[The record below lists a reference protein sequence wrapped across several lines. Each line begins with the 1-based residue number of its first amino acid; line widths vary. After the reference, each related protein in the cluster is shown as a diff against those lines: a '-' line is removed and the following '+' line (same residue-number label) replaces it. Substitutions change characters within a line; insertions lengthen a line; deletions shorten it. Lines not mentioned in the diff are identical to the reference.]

1 MYSNSVRILTAK
13 EVLSLISDREADLMD
28 IVGAAYEI
36 HALGESSLPHS
47 SFLRFPGQPQNR
59 IIALPAYLGNR
70 FNVAGIKW
78 ISSFPDNVSQNL
90 DRASAVVILNN
101 LLTGRVEAILEGSMI
116 SAKRTAASAA
126 LAAKLL
132 CSREQIGSAGLVGC
146 GPINFEIA
154 RFLRATFPDL
164 RRFKVFDLDPSRAAE
179 FKVRGQE
186 VFGHIDVEVA
196 SDLNEVFGSA
206 TLVSMATTAGTPH
219 IFDPALI
226 QPASTILHVSL
237 RDLSPEIILSSDN
250 VVDDVDHV
258 CRAETSVHLAER
270 LSGNRDFIRCTIG
283 DIIRGAAEAR
293 SDGNRPVIFSPF
305 GLGILDL
312 AVSKFIYDLATAQ
325 NLGNLIESFL
335 PSANETHSV

>member
-1 MYSNSVRILTAK
+1 MYSDSVLILTAK
-13 EVLSLISDREADLMD
+13 EVLSLISDREVDLMD
-28 IVGAAYEI
+28 IVKSAYEA

-70 FNVAGIKW
+70 FNVAGVKW

-101 LLTGRVEAILEGSMI
+101 LLTGRVEAILEGSII
-116 SAKRTAASAA
+116 SAKRAAASAA

-132 CSREQIGSAGLVGC
+132 CGREQIGSAGLVGC

-164 RRFKVFDLDPSRAAE
+164 QRFKVYDLDPSRAAE

-186 VFGHIDVEVA
+186 VFGQIDVEVA

-206 TLVSMATTAGTPH
+206 TLVSMATTAGAPH

-226 QPASTILHVSL
+226 RPASTILHVSL

-250 VVDDVDHV
+250 VVDDIDHV

-283 DIIRGAAEAR
+283 DIIRGAAGAR
-293 SDGNRPVIFSPF
+293 GDGNRPVVFSPF

-325 NLGNLIESFL
+325 RLGKVIESFL
-335 PSANETHSV
+335 PSAIETH